1 MHKEKPGADD
11 DECGESADQDLHDG
25 HQSPEQ
31 EEGEDDGEQDTVV
44 NTRESGK
51 TADDAKA
58 EGIGPGGGAGTVD
71 AKRDA
76 EGAGDEQHVDA
87 CLEAVVEETEE
98 AEIEDDEVEGK
109 DKDEVPTLGRGELAG
124 YRSHLP
130 GKEREEAGVEEDED
144 ANQAP
149 TIAVEGV
156 HNPCN
161 CGKHKGYQG
170 LDAGGSSA
178 VVVEQMMGCTE
189 IVGYGEQI
197 KAVFAKGL
205 VGKPRPVL
213 MGGLGSGEAGEG
225 FPTEQAR
232 VQEDQE

>member
-76 EGAGDEQHVDA
+76 EGGGEEEPGEG
-87 CLEAVVEETEE
+87 CLA
-98 AEIEDDEVEGK
+98 
-109 DKDEVPTLGRGELAG
+109 GRG
-124 YRSHLP
+124 
-130 GKEREEAGVEEDED
+130 
-144 ANQAP
+144 
-149 TIAVEGV
+149 
-156 HNPCN
+156 
-161 CGKHKGYQG
+161 
-170 LDAGGSSA
+170 
-178 VVVEQMMGCTE
+178 
-189 IVGYGEQI
+189 GET
-197 KAVFAKGL
+197 
-205 VGKPRPVL
+205 
-213 MGGLGSGEAGEG
+213 GEG
-225 FPTEQAR
+225 
-232 VQEDQE
+232 